1 MEPHA
6 RAISKGERPVI
17 ECFMTGDDG
26 TVKVDRPQP
35 GCWVSIV
42 APTPE
47 EREWLQTEL
56 SVMPEFLSAALDD
69 EERPH
74 IDFDDD
80 SHQTLIIVD
89 CPFVEEEADT
99 KSREI
104 VQYDT
109 HPLSFL
115 FLPDQDMI
123 VTVTTPRNET
133 IAAFSDAPRL
143 RTINTNQRTRLFL
156 RMMLHISQRYQVY
169 LRNINRQFTR
179 SERRLRES
187 MRNEEL
193 MQMLGFQNS
202 LVYFS
207 ISLKADETVLTR
219 INKGR
224 VIRMYEEDADLLED
238 VSIEFRQAIEMCTI
252 YTDILE
258 VTTDTFS
265 SIINNNVNQIM
276 RRLTIITLVLAIP
289 TIVFSFYGMNIAQL
303 PGMAAWWIPVTIAL
317 AACFVA
323 GLIMWRTRTFR

>member
-1 MEPHA
+1 
-6 RAISKGERPVI
+6 
-17 ECFMTGDDG
+17 
-26 TVKVDRPQP
+26 
-35 GCWVSIV
+35 
-42 APTPE
+42 
-47 EREWLQTEL
+47 
-56 SVMPEFLSAALDD
+56 
-69 EERPH
+69 
-74 IDFDDD
+74 
-80 SHQTLIIVD
+80 
-89 CPFVEEEADT
+89 
-99 KSREI
+99 
-104 VQYDT
+104 
-109 HPLSFL
+109 
-115 FLPDQDMI
+115 MI

-133 IAAFSDAPRL
+133 IAHFTDARL
-143 RTINTNQRTRLFL
+143 HTVNTNQRTRLFL

-207 ISLKADETVLTR
+207 ISLKADETMLTR

-289 TIVFSFYGMNIAQL
+289 TIVFSFYGMNISAL
-303 PGMAAWWIPVTIAL
+303 PGVFAWWIPVIVAVVG
-317 AACFVA
+317 CVIA
-323 GLIMWRTRTFR
+323 GLVMWRTRTFR

>member
-1 MEPHA
+1 MGHVCPHELHE
-6 RAISKGERPVI
+6 KEDPVI
-17 ECFMTGDDG
+17 ECYKTGPDG
-26 TVKVDRPQP
+26 TVKVDQPTP
-35 GCWVSIV
+35 GCWVSV
-42 APTPE
+42 VSPSAT
-47 EREWLQTEL
+47 EREWLQSEL
-56 SVMPEFLSAALDD
+56 GVMPEFVAAAFDD

-80 SHQTLIIVD
+80 TRQTLVIVD

-115 FLPDQDMI
+115 FLPEQDMI

-133 IAAFSDAPRL
+133 IDSFTNARL
-143 RTINTNQRTRLFL
+143 HTVNTNQRTRLFL

-207 ISLKADETVLTR
+207 ISLKADETMLAR

-276 RRLTIITLVLAIP
+276 RRLTIITLVFAIP
-289 TIVFSFYGMNIAQL
+289 TIVFSFYGMNISFL
-303 PGMAAWWIPVTIAL
+303 PGMTDWWIPVVVAL
-317 AACFVA
+317 VACVVA
-323 GLIMWRTRTFR
+323 GLVMWRARTFR

>member
-1 MEPHA
+1 M
-6 RAISKGERPVI
+6 I
-17 ECFMTGDDG
+17 ECYKTGVDG
-26 TVKVDRPQP
+26 TAKIDQP
-35 GCWVSIV
+35 EAGCWVSIV
-42 APTPE
+42 APSAD
-47 EREWLQTEL
+47 EREWLHKEL
-56 SVMPEFLSAALDD
+56 GVVPEFVDAALDD

-80 SHQTLIIVD
+80 TRQTLVIVD
-89 CPFVEEEADT
+89 CPFVEAEADT
-99 KSREI
+99 KSPDI

-115 FLPDQDMI
+115 FLPEQDMI

-133 IAAFSDAPRL
+133 IAHFTDARL
-143 RTINTNQRTRLFL
+143 HTVNTNQRTRLFL

-207 ISLKADETVLTR
+207 ISLKADETMLTR

-289 TIVFSFYGMNIAQL
+289 TIVFSFYGMNISAL
-303 PGMAAWWIPVTIAL
+303 PGVFAWWIPVIVAVVG
-317 AACFVA
+317 CVIA
-323 GLIMWRTRTFR
+323 GLVMWRTRTFR